1 MSSRIAEKWKTKT
14 KQLFDFFCEKMTEKQ
29 YKFTGCIHSAFDP
42 QNIKDLFGYG
52 MTDEEIKQVIVFSIA
67 NWTALRNVQRLGK
80 MSTEPTFSQIV
91 SQYKFSTL
99 FELCKQGL
107 ELDQTTSSEDGFV
120 SDEAR
125 RFYQCMVNKNK
136 L

>member
-1 MSSRIAEKWKTKT
+1 
-14 KQLFDFFCEKMTEKQ
+14 MTEKQ
-29 YKFTGCIHSAFDP
+29 YKFNGCIHPAFDP

-52 MTDEEIKQVIVFSIA
+52 MTDEEIKQVIEFSIV
-67 NWTALRNVQRLGK
+67 NWDQLRSVHRLGR
-80 MSTEPTFSQIV
+80 MSMEPTFSQII

-107 ELDQTTSSEDGFV
+107 ELDQTTPVDDGFV

-125 RFYQCMVNKNK
+125 RFYQCMLNNKNK
-136 L
+136 S